1 MGLRLIQYRG
11 KKTTKNKTAHKGAPN
26 SVALLNS
33 QAPCFGPKIRE
44 IWIFFSPL
52 IFTYINQSVLCST
65 NLALK
70 RNYDSIN
77 QTCVMLIGKTG
88 FSVFLIQISTI

>member
-44 IWIFFSPL
+44 IWIFFPP
-52 IFTYINQSVLCST
+52 YIHIYKPECSMFYK
-65 NLALK
+65 L
-70 RNYDSIN
+70 
-77 QTCVMLIGKTG
+77 G
-88 FSVFLIQISTI
+88 FKKEL